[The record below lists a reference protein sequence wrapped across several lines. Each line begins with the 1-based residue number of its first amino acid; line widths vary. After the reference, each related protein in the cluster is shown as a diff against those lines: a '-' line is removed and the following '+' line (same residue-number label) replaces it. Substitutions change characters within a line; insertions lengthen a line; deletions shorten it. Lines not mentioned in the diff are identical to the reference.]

1 MVSVY
6 SKPFREIRLQR
17 VNLKVRLT
25 SGAGLHTGVFL
36 TKTQVVRFCRIQV
49 KYESNGL
56 KSSSSHSN
64 NRFEQ
69 VSEFG
74 KFE

>member
-1 MVSVY
+1 M
-6 SKPFREIRLQR
+6 
-17 VNLKVRLT
+17 NLKVLLT
-25 SGAGLHTGVFL
+25 LGAGLNTGVFL
-36 TKTQVVRFCRIQV
+36 TKTQVVKFCRIRE
-49 KYESNGL
+49 KSESNGL